1 MNITEVLVPAQEIA
15 WLPWAVQYFF
25 YIGSAYAAAILFLI
39 ALIFKNS
46 TSHQFRSALV
56 LVMAIGAIVG
66 PLALKGDLH
75 QPGRAWHFYAH
86 ITPWSWMSLGS
97 LFLPL
102 FSGLAVAT
110 AWVYLRDDIAQL
122 KESENPLLKRLSWL
136 TLGQWQVSTK
146 LMIALAA
153 ATAISGLSIALYTV
167 PRLPF
172 WRADRFGIN
181 GFPAALVHDRILC
194 CNRFNSVDLGSAAF
208 KQTKLKTNRP
218 RSDTKNHYLNGWPC
232 HHSYVDLG
240 I

>member
-66 PLALKGDLH
+66 PLALTGDLH

-136 TLGQWQVSTK
+136 T
-146 LMIALAA
+146 
-153 ATAISGLSIALYTV
+153 
-167 PRLPF
+167 
-172 WRADRFGIN
+172 
-181 GFPAALVHDRILC
+181 
-194 CNRFNSVDLGSAAF
+194 
-208 KQTKLKTNRP
+208 
-218 RSDTKNHYLNGWPC
+218 
-232 HHSYVDLG
+232 
-240 I
+240 